1 MIRQTSFI
9 EHFVLEHDLIAATAA
24 SALDFIDNSGG
35 HRANVSP
42 ASVVTPAQS
51 TQASTDVAAFVRKQV
66 RTVSNWPA
74 PGVEFRDITPLF
86 SSPEALH
93 LIVQTL
99 VERYKGMQI
108 DAFAGLEARGFILA
122 PLLAYELKAAFI
134 PIRKKGKLPFETVS
148 ESYKLEYGEAT
159 VEVHTDACQPGA
171 RVVLVDDLI
180 ATGGTMMAGRQLLV
194 RLGATV
200 VEGAALI
207 DLPDL
212 GGSQRLTQAGLPLFT
227 LCAFAGH

>member
-1 MIRQTSFI
+1 MA
-9 EHFVLEHDLIAATAA
+9 DTAEL
-24 SALDFIDNSGG
+24 ALDITESVSTP
-35 HRANVSP
+35 RAV
-42 ASVVTPAQS
+42 ALSV
-51 TQASTDVAAFVRKQV
+51 QASPEIGAYVRKQV
-66 RTVSNWPA
+66 RTVPDWPA
-74 PGVEFRDITPLF
+74 PGVQFRDITPLF
-86 SSPEALH
+86 SSPDVLH
-93 LIVQTL
+93 RIVETF
-99 VERYKGMQI
+99 VDRYRGMRI

-134 PIRKKGKLPFETVS
+134 PIRKKGRLPFDTIS
-148 ESYKLEYGEAT
+148 ERYKLEYGEAT
-159 VEVHTDACQPGA
+159 VEVHTDACAPGA

-180 ATGGTMMAGRQLLV
+180 ATGGTLMAGRRLIE

-207 DLPDL
+207 DLPEL